1 LRPYYKG
8 CLAGV
13 VELVDT
19 LDLGSSAARCGSS
32 SLPARTKQKKASHFE
47 RLFLYF
53 CSVNNYDVLIV
64 GGGAAGFF
72 AAINTATQN
81 PKLKIAILERG
92 SSVLSKVKISGGGR
106 CNVTHAEFIPNELVL
121 NYPRGEK
128 ELRGPFH
135 NYMTGDT
142 MQWFED
148 RGVLLKIEEDGRVFP
163 VSNSSQSIIDCFL
176 EEIKTHQINVL
187 LNHSVQGIDYNND
200 EWSLGTTKGVFK
212 APKLLIATGSN
223 PKIWKLLESLGHQVV
238 APVPSLFT
246 FNIKD
251 TRLKSIPGV
260 VASDVHISVVN
271 SALESEGPLLV
282 THTGLS
288 APSILKLSAYGA
300 LELAERNYKFQIK
313 VNFIKQEFSEC
324 IERLLE
330 FKSIFSKKTILKS
343 SQFDLPKRLW
353 EQLVIASNFSSD
365 LRWAEVNKQQL
376 QELASQLTKAIFT
389 VDGKSTFKEEFVTAG
404 GVELKGVNFKT
415 FESKQFKNL
424 FFAGEVLNIDAVTG
438 GFNFQNAWTSAFIAS
453 QQLSK

>member
-1 LRPYYKG
+1 M
-8 CLAGV
+8 
-13 VELVDT
+13 
-19 LDLGSSAARCGSS
+19 
-32 SLPARTKQKKASHFE
+32 
-47 RLFLYF
+47 
-53 CSVNNYDVLIV
+53 NNYDILIV

-81 PKLKIAILERG
+81 PNLKIAILERG
-92 SSVLSKVKISGGGR
+92 ANVLSKVKISGGGR
-106 CNVTHAEFIPNELVL
+106 CNVTHAEFIPDELVL

-142 MQWFED
+142 MQWFEE
-148 RGVLLKIEEDGRVFP
+148 RGVSLKIEDDGRVFP
-163 VSNSSQSIIDCFL
+163 VSNSSQTIIDCFL
-176 EEIKTHQINVL
+176 EEVKTRHIEVL
-187 LNHSVQGIDYNND
+187 LNHSVQEIKHQND
-200 EWSLGTTKGVFK
+200 IWELNTTKGVFR

-223 PKIWKLLESLGHQVV
+223 PKIWKLLESLGHQVIS
-238 APVPSLFT
+238 PVPSLFT

-251 TRLKSIPGV
+251 PRLKSIPGV
-260 VASDVHISVVN
+260 VAADVRISVVN
-271 SALESEGPLLV
+271 SSLQSEGPLLV
-282 THTGLS
+282 THEGLS

-300 LELAERNYKFQIK
+300 LELAKREYKFQIK

-324 IERLLE
+324 LERLLE
-330 FKSIFSKKTILKS
+330 IKTTFPKKTILKT
-343 SQFDLPKRLW
+343 SQFELPRRLW
-353 EQLVIASNFSSD
+353 EQLVIASEIPDD

-376 QELASQLTKAIFT
+376 QQIASQLTEAVFT

-415 FESKQFKNL
+415 FESKQYKNL

-453 QQLSK
+453 QHLSK

>member
-1 LRPYYKG
+1 M
-8 CLAGV
+8 
-13 VELVDT
+13 
-19 LDLGSSAARCGSS
+19 
-32 SLPARTKQKKASHFE
+32 
-47 RLFLYF
+47 
-53 CSVNNYDVLIV
+53 NNYDVLIV

-81 PKLKIAILERG
+81 PNLKIAILERG
-92 SSVLSKVKISGGGR
+92 ANVLSKVKISGGGR
-106 CNVTHAEFIPNELVL
+106 CNVTHAEFIPDELVL

-148 RGVLLKIEEDGRVFP
+148 RGVPLKIEDDGRVFP
-163 VSNSSQSIIDCFL
+163 VSNSSQTIIDCFL
-176 EEIKTHQINVL
+176 EEVKTRHIEVL
-187 LNHSVQGIDYNND
+187 LNHSVQEIKHENETWELN
-200 EWSLGTTKGVFK
+200 TTKGIFS

-223 PKIWKLLESLGHQVV
+223 PKIWKLLESLGHQVIS
-238 APVPSLFT
+238 PVPSLFT

-251 TRLKSIPGV
+251 PRLKSIPGV
-260 VASDVHISVVN
+260 VAADVHISVVN
-271 SALESEGPLLV
+271 STLQSEGPLLV
-282 THTGLS
+282 THGGLS

-300 LELAERNYKFQIK
+300 LELAEREYKFQIK
-313 VNFIKQEFSEC
+313 VNFIKQEFSDC
-324 IERLLE
+324 LERLLE
-330 FKSIFSKKTILKS
+330 IKTAFPKKTILKT
-343 SQFDLPKRLW
+343 SQFELPRRLW
-353 EQLVIASNFSSD
+353 EQLVIASEIPDN
-365 LRWAEVNKQQL
+365 LCWAEVNKLQL
-376 QELASQLTKAIFT
+376 QKIASQLTEAVLT

-453 QQLSK
+453 QHLSK